1 MDSNIH
7 LHDVLEQAK
16 LIHFTPTRVAILK
29 KQTVLGE
36 NVENENP
43 PTVLVRS

>member
-16 LIHFTPTRVAILK
+16 LIHFTPTRAAIIK
-29 KQTVLGE
+29 KRTVTSVGE
-36 NVENENP
+36 DAAE
-43 PTVLVRS
+43 

>member
-16 LIHFTPTRVAILK
+16 LIHFTPTRAAIIK
-29 KQTVLGE
+29 KQTVTSVGE
-36 NVENENP
+36 DVEKGNLEQYW
-43 PTVLVRS
+43 